1 MNFPIMPMIPFFAN
15 FSKLVGF
22 DKIITLVFCV
32 SFILAWL
39 WLWVGNAIHNSYNRY
54 DSVSGLVCLLT
65 AALFATTGVFN
76 IVVGVT
82 FIVTVF
88 VFVKYVL
95 WKFLIVFLI
104 WKGLIKNILAIASG
118 GN

>member
-1 MNFPIMPMIPFFAN
+1 
-15 FSKLVGF
+15 
-22 DKIITLVFCV
+22 
-32 SFILAWL
+32 
-39 WLWVGNAIHNSYNRY
+39 
-54 DSVSGLVCLLT
+54 
-65 AALFATTGVFN
+65 
-76 IVVGVT
+76 
-82 FIVTVF
+82 VF